1 MKTGL
6 ILEGGAMRGLFS
18 AGIMDVMM
26 ENGIFCDGV
35 IGVSAGAVFGSN
47 YISGQIGRS
56 IRYNLKYCRDK
67 RYGGLYSLLTTG
79 DIYNKNFCYN
89 EIPLKYDPFD
99 FAAFE
104 SNPTKFYVVCTDV
117 ETGKPVYHQ
126 YMGRKDH
133 GFDWIQA
140 SASMP
145 LVSRIVTIDGQK
157 LLDGGVADSIP
168 IRKFEQMGY
177 DRNVIIL
184 TQPKNYRKSGNSLM
198 PLIRHKYRAYPEFV
212 KTNENRH
219 LVYNDTL
226 DYIFKK
232 EKEGSV
238 FVFRPDEALPVSR
251 VEKDPVKLQA
261 AYDLGRKAGE
271 ERLEDLKAFLLT
283 NER

>member
-26 ENGIFCDGV
+26 ENGIAYDGV
-35 IGVSAGAVFGSN
+35 IGVSAGAAFGCN

-56 IRYNLKYCRDK
+56 IRYNLKYCKDK

-79 DIYNKNFCYN
+79 DIYNKDFCYS

-104 SNPTKFYVVCTDV
+104 SSPAAFYVVCTDV

-126 YMGRKDH
+126 YTGRKDH

-168 IRKFEQMGY
+168 IRRFEQMGFNH
-177 DRNVIIL
+177 NVIIL
-184 TQPKNYRKSGNSLM
+184 TQPKDYRKSPNSLM
-198 PLIRHKYRAYPEFV
+198 PLIRHKYRAYPEFI

-226 DYIFKK
+226 DYIFEK

-271 ERLEDLKAFLLT
+271 EKLEDLKAFLT
-283 NER
+283 

>member
-1 MKTGL
+1 MQRQPVT
-6 ILEGGAMRGLFS
+6 
-18 AGIMDVMM
+18 
-26 ENGIFCDGV
+26 
-35 IGVSAGAVFGSN
+35 
-47 YISGQIGRS
+47 IGRS

-79 DIYNKNFCYN
+79 DIYNKDFCYS

-104 SNPTKFYVVCTDV
+104 SSPAAFYVVCTDV
-117 ETGKPVYHQ
+117 ETGKPVYHR
-126 YMGRKDH
+126 YTGRKDH

-157 LLDGGVADSIP
+157 LLDGGVADSVP
-168 IRKFEQMGY
+168 IRQFEQMGY

-184 TQPKNYRKSGNSLM
+184 TQPKDYRKSPNSLM
-198 PLIRHKYRAYPEFV
+198 PLIRHKYRAYPEFI

-226 DYIFKK
+226 DYIFEK

-261 AYDLGRKAGE
+261 TYDLGRKAGE
-271 ERLEDLKAFLLT
+271 EKLADLKAFLT
-283 NER
+283 

>member
-1 MKTGL
+1 
-6 ILEGGAMRGLFS
+6 MRGLFS

-26 ENGIFCDGV
+26 ENGITYDGI

-56 IRYNLKYCRDK
+56 IRYNLKYCKDK

-104 SNPTKFYVVCTDV
+104 SNPAAFYVVCTDV
-117 ETGKPVYHQ
+117 ETGKPVYHR
-126 YMGRKDH
+126 YTGRKDH

-145 LVSRIVTIDGQK
+145 VVSRIVTIDGQK

-168 IRKFEQMGY
+168 IRQFEQMGY

-184 TQPKNYRKSGNSLM
+184 TQPKNYRKNENSLM
-198 PLIRHKYRAYPEFV
+198 PLIRHKYRAYPEFI

-271 ERLEDLKAFLLT
+271 EKLESLKAFLT
-283 NER
+283 

>member
-26 ENGIFCDGV
+26 ENGIAYDGV
-35 IGVSAGAVFGSN
+35 IGVSAGAAFGCN

-67 RYGGLYSLLTTG
+67 RYGGLYSLITTG
-79 DIYNKNFCYN
+79 DIYNKKFCYE

-99 FAAFE
+99 FETFE
-104 SNPTKFYVVCTDV
+104 SSPAAFYVVCTDV

-126 YMGRKDH
+126 YTGRRDH

-157 LLDGGVADSIP
+157 LLDGGVADSVP
-168 IRKFEQMGY
+168 IRQFEQMGY

-184 TQPKNYRKSGNSLM
+184 TQPKDYRKSPNSLM
-198 PLIRHKYRAYPEFV
+198 PLIRHKYRAYPEFI

-226 DYIFKK
+226 DYIFEK

-238 FVFRPDEALPVSR
+238 FVD
-251 VEKDPVKLQA
+251 
-261 AYDLGRKAGE
+261 RKSVV
-271 ERLEDLKAFLLT
+271 
-283 NER
+283 